1 MFILIM
7 LMLGLAFLLLLI
19 SAFGGSLPQVNLVW
33 LALAIWV
40 LAELI
45 AFVSGTH
52 VGIGHG

>member
-33 LALAIWV
+33 FALAIWV